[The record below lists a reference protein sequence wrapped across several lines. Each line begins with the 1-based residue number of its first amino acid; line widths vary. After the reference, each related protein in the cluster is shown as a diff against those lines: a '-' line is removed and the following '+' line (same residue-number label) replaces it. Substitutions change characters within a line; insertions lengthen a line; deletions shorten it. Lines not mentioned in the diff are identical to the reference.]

1 MHETTREFTIEEE
14 IVLVD
19 RALVDGASRFRNQSR
34 YTEVGEE

>member
-19 RALVDGASRFRNQSR
+19 RALVDGASRFNQ
-34 YTEVGEE
+34 EPI